1 MKVKFLVVAMC
12 LAFSGSAMASEK
24 GGKSSGADT
33 TALQKPF
40 VTVNG
45 LAIPVVNAE
54 LLFREQI
61 ARGAKDSADLRN
73 AVREMLVLNAL
84 VEQEA
89 KKSGL
94 DKNPLLQ
101 AQAEMAKQAVFNRAW
116 ELRVMSEANVSD
128 TEVAAEYERQMAR
141 LGTTEYRLRQI
152 LVSDET
158 TAKLLQEK
166 ASSPGSKF
174 DALAREYSKDPAAK
188 ENGGLSDWV
197 NAGNLLPTLADA
209 VSKLTKGKLAAAPI
223 QTPNGW
229 HVVQLEDMRP
239 FKAPSLEDARQQV
252 VQILRQKA
260 LEERVKALRAKAKV
274 Q

>member
-1 MKVKFLVVAMC
+1 
-12 LAFSGSAMASEK
+12 MANEK
-24 GGKSSGADT
+24 GTKAA
-33 TALQKPF
+33 TAGNPVELQKPF

-45 LAIPVVNAE
+45 AAVPVVNAE
-54 LLFREQI
+54 LLFREQLS
-61 ARGAKDSADLRN
+61 RGATDSPDLRN
-73 AVREMLVLNAL
+73 AVREILLANAL
-84 VEQEA
+84 VEQEV

-101 AQAEMAKQAVFNRAW
+101 AQADMAKQAVFNRAW
-116 ELRVMSEANVSD
+116 EVRVMSEANVSD
-128 TEVAAEYERQMAR
+128 AEVAAEYERQMTR
-141 LGTTEYRLRQI
+141 LGNTEYRLRQI

-166 ASSPGSKF
+166 VSIPGNKF

-188 ENGGLSDWV
+188 QNGGLSEWV
-197 NAGNLLPTLADA
+197 NAGNLLTTLAEA
-209 VSKLTKGKLAAAPI
+209 VGKLSKGKLAAAPI

-229 HVVQLEDMRP
+229 HVVQLEDVRP
-239 FKAPSLEDARQQV
+239 FKAPTLEETKPQS

-274 Q
+274 L